1 MSIFCAFSD
10 SEAEEF
16 HGMEECKVGEAITM
30 RYEDITN
37 TLDQVT
43 ITEHHSW

>member
-16 HGMEECKVGEAITM
+16 HGMKECKVGEAITT

-37 TLDQVT
+37 TLDQVM

>member
-10 SEAEEF
+10 EAEEF
-16 HGMEECKVGEAITM
+16 HGMEECKVGEATTT

-43 ITEHHSW
+43 IKEHHSW